1 MVMIAIIVSIIVII
15 IIIIAIISSP
25 RQYKLSSSI
34 MFPIQLHAIGII
46 MMSMIK
52 YDNGYGKCK
61 YDNDYDEHYKDAIQG

>member
-1 MVMIAIIVSIIVII
+1 
-15 IIIIAIISSP
+15 
-25 RQYKLSSSI
+25 